1 MDKDKGAEGL
11 SEAYREK
18 PAELK
23 TWSGFEVKEYYGP
36 EDASAREYGKEVG
49 DPGDYPYTRGIH
61 RDMFRGRYWTRRE
74 VCGFGSSADTNE
86 RLRFQIKEGA
96 SGLSVI
102 LDIPGGMG
110 LDADH
115 PLAAKEV
122 GVQGVHICKLE
133 DMFQLLDGIPIEK
146 VSLAWNNSTATMVN
160 VLLAQYLTVAES
172 RGIDPCTLRGTV
184 QNDPLHVQFCGYQAG
199 VPIELSV
206 KMAVD
211 VMEYCTKN
219 MPLYYTGNVNLYD
232 MRENG
237 IDAAQEVG
245 FGFSIA
251 KEYIRKALERGLD
264 IDDFAPRRA
273 FYCSSHMDFF
283 EEIAKLRAA
292 RRLWAHIMK
301 EEFGAKDPRSLQFR
315 FGVHTAGCSLVPQ
328 QPLNNAIRIAY
339 QAMAAVLGGVQSL
352 HCCSYDEPIALPT
365 EESQRLAIRTQ
376 QILAYETGVARVSD
390 PMGGSYYVEALTDKI
405 EEGARKIIGQIDQ
418 MGGMVAAMKRGW
430 VHAEIEKASLSY
442 QKEVDSG
449 QRVVVGVN
457 RFQSEVEEK
466 TPGGIHRPSYDRTAE
481 IIERVREVKRSRDMA
496 KAEKAIDVLREHAEM
511 GEKENLVPYIIDAVR
526 ADLTS
531 EEIIGTIREVWGLH
545 YDPLEVRESPFQ
557 RVTAR

>member
-1 MDKDKGAEGL
+1 MSKDKSAEKI

-18 PAELK
+18 PSELR
-23 TWSGFEVKEYYGP
+23 TWSGFEVKEFYTP
-36 EDASAREYGKEVG
+36 EDASAMNYGENVG

-74 VCGFGSSADTNE
+74 VCGFGSAEDTNE
-86 RLRFQIKEGA
+86 RLRFQIDEGA

-110 LDADH
+110 IDADH
-115 PLAAKEV
+115 PMAGKEV

-133 DMFQLLDGIPIEK
+133 DMFNLLEGIPIEK

-160 VLLAQYLTVAES
+160 VLLAQYLVVAGE
-172 RGIDPCTLRGTV
+172 RGIDPQSLRGTV
-184 QNDPLHVQFCGYQAG
+184 QNDPLHVQFCGYQVS
-199 VPIELSV
+199 VPLELSV

-211 VMEYCTKN
+211 VIEYCTKN

-237 IDAAQEVG
+237 IDAAQEVA

-273 FYCSSHMDFF
+273 FYCSSHIDFF

-292 RRLWAHIMK
+292 RRLWARIMK
-301 EEFGAKDPRSLQFR
+301 EEFGAKDPKSLQFR

-339 QAMAAVLGGVQSL
+339 QAMAAVLAGVQSL

-376 QILAYETGVARVSD
+376 QILAYETGVAKVSD
-390 PMGGSYYVEALTDKI
+390 PLGGSYYVEELTGKI
-405 EEGARKIIGQIDQ
+405 EEKARGIIAQIDD
-418 MGGMVAAMKRGW
+418 MGGIVEAMKRGW
-430 VHAEIEKASLSY
+430 VHSEIEKASLSY

-457 RFQSEVEEK
+457 RFQSEEEK
-466 TPGGIHRPSYDRTAE
+466 ETPGGVHRPSYDRTQE
-481 IIERVREVKRSRDMA
+481 IIDRVKEVKSNRDMA
-496 KAEKAIDVLREHAEM
+496 RAEKAISILREHAEM
-511 GEKENLVPYIIDAVR
+511 GEKENLVPYIIDAVK

-531 EEIIGTIREVWGLH
+531 EEIIGTIREVWKLH

-557 RVTAR
+557 RVAT

>member
-1 MDKDKGAEGL
+1 MDKDKAAEKL

-18 PAELK
+18 PADLK
-23 TWSGFEVKEYYGP
+23 TWSGFEVKEFYTP
-36 EDASAREYGKEVG
+36 EDAASRNYQDNIG

-61 RDMFRGRYWTRRE
+61 RNMFRGRYWTRRE
-74 VCGFGSSADTNE
+74 VCGFGSAKDTNE
-86 RLRFQIKEGA
+86 RLGFQIKEGA

-110 LDADH
+110 IDADH
-115 PLAAKEV
+115 PMAGKEV

-133 DMFQLLDGIPIEK
+133 DMFQLLDGIPIEN

-160 VLLAQYLTVAES
+160 ILLAQFLTVAKS
-172 RGIDPCTLRGTV
+172 RGIDPAKLRGTV
-184 QNDPLHVQFCGYQAG
+184 QNDPLHVQFCGYQPG

-211 VMEYCTKN
+211 VIEYCTRH

-237 IDAAQEVG
+237 INAAQEVA

-292 RRLWAHIMK
+292 RRLWARIMK
-301 EEFGAKDPRSLQFR
+301 DEFGARDPKSIQFR

-328 QPLNNAIRIAY
+328 QPLNNAIRVAY
-339 QAMAAVLGGVQSL
+339 QAMVAVLAGVQSL

-390 PMGGSYYVEALTDKI
+390 PLGGSYYIEELTDKI
-405 EEGARKIIGQIDQ
+405 EEEARKIIAQVDE
-418 MGGMVAAMKRGW
+418 MGGMIQAMKRGW
-430 VHAEIEKASLSY
+430 VHSEIDKASLNY

-457 RFQSEVEEK
+457 RFQSEEEK
-466 TPGGIHRPSYDRTAE
+466 ETPGGVHKVSYDRTQE
-481 IIERVREVKRSRDMA
+481 IIDRVIEVKRNRNMA
-496 KAEKAIDVLREHAEM
+496 KAEKAIDVLRQHAEM
-511 GEKENLVPYIIDAVR
+511 GEKENLLPYIIDAVK

-531 EEIIGTIREVWGLH
+531 EEIIGSIREVWGLP
-545 YDPLEVRESPFQ
+545 YDPLETRESPF
-557 RVTAR
+557 RKVTV